1 MDYKEI
7 LKNYGNDVERTLNR
21 FGGNQNLYRK
31 FITLFFQ
38 NEELKKMRELYNNK
52 EYEELRMAAHTGKGI
67 ARNMGF
73 TKLYKMLEE
82 IVDKL
87 HKEEYD
93 DIGEMIEKVLD
104 ERENLKKALKEADD
118 LYF

>member
-1 MDYKEI
+1 
-7 LKNYGNDVERTLNR
+7 
-21 FGGNQNLYRK
+21 
-31 FITLFFQ
+31 
-38 NEELKKMRELYNNK
+38 
-52 EYEELRMAAHTGKGI
+52 
-67 ARNMGF
+67 MGF

>member
-1 MDYKEI
+1 
-7 LKNYGNDVERTLNR
+7 
-21 FGGNQNLYRK
+21 
-31 FITLFFQ
+31 
-38 NEELKKMRELYNNK
+38 MRELYNNK